1 MSDGFPP
8 RGEQDGAADAEPV
21 RTSAPVKAVAVGV
34 RAALLA
40 GVAGLMARRPA
51 RRRADVTGA
60 LTEARFRALF
70 EASPVGIGLSDER
83 GVFVAVNPA
92 MCRLFGRPAEELLGR
107 SAAPFHHPD
116 DRHVHAASAQLIT
129 AAEDGVGRVQKRYVR
144 PDGTVRTAWLTL
156 THITGPDGRPWTL
169 AHVQDV
175 TERVA
180 AEQALRES
188 QETVLAVARLVRRI
202 RSGVDVRGTIL
213 EAVRALGGASSAHL
227 VEYED
232 ACGSPGARTGE
243 GPAAASSLVVT
254 ASVGV
259 DMTGMR
265 TPIDATSVYVEV
277 VRSGRPL
284 FLADPAAD
292 PLFAGDLLA
301 ASGARSV
308 LVHPVQSGD
317 ATLGVL
323 VVAWDERIDSVSDQR
338 AATVDLLA
346 DETALALD
354 NEALLRRL
362 ERTAATDALT
372 GLPNRRSWEA
382 DLPALIASARR
393 TGAPLSIAVADLD
406 HFKVYND
413 TFGHQA
419 GDDLLRRFAAVCTEV
434 LREPDVVAR
443 WGGEEFVIALPACPE
458 AHAQRVLDRLRA
470 AVPEGQTCSIGLA
483 VWDGVES
490 PDALLARADA
500 ALYRA
505 KALGRDTVASA
516 AVGSNPGPS
525 ILTSSSDS

>member
-1 MSDGFPP
+1 
-8 RGEQDGAADAEPV
+8 
-21 RTSAPVKAVAVGV
+21 
-34 RAALLA
+34 
-40 GVAGLMARRPA
+40 
-51 RRRADVTGA
+51 
-60 LTEARFRALF
+60 
-70 EASPVGIGLSDER
+70 
-83 GVFVAVNPA
+83 
-92 MCRLFGRPAEELLGR
+92 
-107 SAAPFHHPD
+107 
-116 DRHVHAASAQLIT
+116 
-129 AAEDGVGRVQKRYVR
+129 
-144 PDGTVRTAWLTL
+144 
-156 THITGPDGRPWTL
+156 
-169 AHVQDV
+169 
-175 TERVA
+175 
-180 AEQALRES
+180 
-188 QETVLAVARLVRRI
+188 
-202 RSGVDVRGTIL
+202 
-213 EAVRALGGASSAHL
+213 
-227 VEYED
+227 
-232 ACGSPGARTGE
+232 
-243 GPAAASSLVVT
+243 
-254 ASVGV
+254 
-259 DMTGMR
+259 MR

-516 AVGSNPGPS
+516 AVGSDSGPS
-525 ILTSSSDS
+525 MLTSSSDS

>member
-8 RGEQDGAADAEPV
+8 RGEQDAAADAQPV

-188 QETVLAVARLVRRI
+188 
-202 RSGVDVRGTIL
+202 
-213 EAVRALGGASSAHL
+213 
-227 VEYED
+227 
-232 ACGSPGARTGE
+232 
-243 GPAAASSLVVT
+243 
-254 ASVGV
+254 
-259 DMTGMR
+259 
-265 TPIDATSVYVEV
+265 
-277 VRSGRPL
+277 
-284 FLADPAAD
+284 
-292 PLFAGDLLA
+292 
-301 ASGARSV
+301 
-308 LVHPVQSGD
+308 
-317 ATLGVL
+317 
-323 VVAWDERIDSVSDQR
+323 
-338 AATVDLLA
+338 
-346 DETALALD
+346 
-354 NEALLRRL
+354 
-362 ERTAATDALT
+362 
-372 GLPNRRSWEA
+372 
-382 DLPALIASARR
+382 
-393 TGAPLSIAVADLD
+393 
-406 HFKVYND
+406 
-413 TFGHQA
+413 
-419 GDDLLRRFAAVCTEV
+419 
-434 LREPDVVAR
+434 
-443 WGGEEFVIALPACPE
+443 
-458 AHAQRVLDRLRA
+458 
-470 AVPEGQTCSIGLA
+470 
-483 VWDGVES
+483 
-490 PDALLARADA
+490 
-500 ALYRA
+500 
-505 KALGRDTVASA
+505 
-516 AVGSNPGPS
+516 
-525 ILTSSSDS
+525 